1 MENSTTE
8 SAHMKS
14 IYVDAARTMLLAY
27 ILTAPIHS
35 VAQSRKEIL
44 FEREQARIEYERRI
58 AATPRPTS
66 SEEHNRTCRDLRI
79 EAARQRGVGERS
91 REMFSGKTAVEVE
104 IAWQRNVALIESKAE
119 EFNCSAPFSDKAG
132 TAEARERSPIQQC
145 IAACT
150 EHTKR
155 TSEQCFDACNK

>member
-8 SAHMKS
+8 NAYMKS
-14 IYVDAARTMLLAY
+14 IYVDAAKAILLAY

-35 VAQSRKEIL
+35 AAQSRKEIL
-44 FEREQARIEYERRI
+44 FEREQARMEYERRI
-58 AATPRPTS
+58 AATPRPTNS
-66 SEEHNRTCRDLRI
+66 DEHSRTCRDLRI
-79 EAARQRGVGERS
+79 ETARQRSVGERS
-91 REMFSGKTAVEVE
+91 RDMFSGKTAVDVE
-104 IAWQRNVALIESKAE
+104 IAWQRNVALLESKAD

-132 TAEARERSPIQQC
+132 TATVGEPSPIQQC